1 MSQNTDTSN
10 QTSTA
15 QDATAEGATP
25 SKASAAGDLLTEV
38 ADALKAS
45 ATEVRGRLSKKL
57 VEKKLVVRVDLLEK
71 GLDKKAQL
79 QNELN
84 AIKPPSKKTFAL
96 VDGKMVEVQA
106 TYTQEEVK
114 KHNEETKAYNKK
126 LKEATEKFNKFSNL
140 LDTALAGADPEKLE
154 ETYAKLAKAVGG
166 GNLDDE
172 KKEEE

>member
-15 QDATAEGATP
+15 
-25 SKASAAGDLLTEV
+25 GDVLAEV
-38 ADALKAS
+38 AGALKAS
-45 ATEVRGRLSKKL
+45 VAEVRGRLTKKL

-71 GLDKKAQL
+71 GLEKKAQL
-79 QNELN
+79 QNEVN
-84 AIKPPSKKTFAL
+84 AIKPPVKKVFKL
-96 VDGKMVEVQA
+96 VDGKMQEVEA

-114 KHNEETKAYNKK
+114 KHESETKAYNKK
-126 LKEATEKFNKFSNL
+126 LKEATEKLNKFSNL
-140 LDTALAGADPEKLE
+140 LDAALSGADPDKLE

-166 GNLDDE
+166 GNVDEEE

>member
-1 MSQNTDTSN
+1 MSQNTDTTN
-10 QTSTA
+10 QTVTA
-15 QDATAEGATP
+15 PDAPVEDATV
-25 SKASAAGDLLTEV
+25 SKASPAGDLLTEV

-71 GLDKKAQL
+71 GLEKKAQL

-114 KHNEETKAYNKK
+114 KHKEETKAYDKK
-126 LKEATEKFNKFSNL
+126 LKEAKEKLNKFSNL
-140 LDTALAGADPEKLE
+140 LDSALAGTEPDKLE

-166 GNLDDE
+166 GSVDDE